1 MRYFLL
7 LALLCAPLAS
17 QATPPIHLALVPGAD
32 ERGVP
37 GELAGYARTTLE
49 EELLRSG
56 RFTLVE
62 RQRVEQVVEEI
73 AFQQSGVTESSG
85 AAELGRLLNVDKL
98 AFVQVH
104 RLHPDYQLTVRL
116 VDVSTGQLLRVEKQG
131 LGRQQDQ
138 IRAAVRRLAQRLAA
152 VASLLSPEDMVL
164 LPAGAFPMG
173 SATGLSDEQ
182 PIHCV
187 SIDSFYLD
195 RYEVSR
201 IAFQE
206 FLVSRGKQREI
217 DPRDPD
223 LPAAEVSWHEATAYC
238 QARDKRL
245 PTEAEWEYAARGTAG
260 RSYPWGE
267 ATPMAGLA
275 RFAAGA
281 PLPIDSL
288 PQGATPEGIHHLS
301 GNVAEWVQ
309 DWWNPTYYGTSPAA
323 NPTGPPEGDFRTVR
337 GGAWSGPAEELR
349 ATARAYHNPER
360 GAAHIGFR
368 CVRDARP

>member
-1 MRYFLL
+1 M
-7 LALLCAPLAS
+7 
-17 QATPPIHLALVPGAD
+17 
-32 ERGVP
+32 
-37 GELAGYARTTLE
+37 
-49 EELLRSG
+49 
-56 RFTLVE
+56 
-62 RQRVEQVVEEI
+62 VEEI

-116 VDVSTGQLLRVEKQG
+116 VDVSTGQLLRVEKQS

-152 VASLLSPEDMVL
+152 IAALLSPEDMVP
-164 LPAGAFPMG
+164 LPAGTFPMG
-173 SATGLSDEQ
+173 SATGLGDEQ
-182 PIHCV
+182 PVHIV

-195 RYEVSR
+195 RHEVSR

-206 FLVSRGKQREI
+206 FRVSQGKQHQVN
-217 DPRDPD
+217 PRDPD
-223 LPAAEVSWHEATAYC
+223 LPATEVSWHQAVAYC
-238 QARDKRL
+238 QARGKRL

-260 RSYPWGE
+260 RPYPWGE
-267 ATPMAGLA
+267 AAPTAARA
-275 RFAAGA
+275 RFAASA

-288 PQGATPEGIHHLS
+288 PQGATSEGIRHLA

-309 DWWNPTYYGTSPAA
+309 DWWDPTYYGTSPSA

-337 GGAWSGPAEELR
+337 GGSWNSPAVELR
-349 ATARAYHNPER
+349 PTARAYHNPER

-368 CVRDARP
+368 CARDARP